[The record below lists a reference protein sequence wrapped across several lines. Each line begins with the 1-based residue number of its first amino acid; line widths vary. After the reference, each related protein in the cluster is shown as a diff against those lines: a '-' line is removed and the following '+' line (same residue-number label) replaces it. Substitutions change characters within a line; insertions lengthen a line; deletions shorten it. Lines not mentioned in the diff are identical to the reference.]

1 MREYNFKEL
10 FDTSIKVANKQFS
23 SITDEERK
31 KYHVFIPDLS
41 GGAKKRDSIRLS
53 YQQNLNKTN
62 IKEFFCEDKKFM
74 TFIKIASLC
83 DSIITYKIICFLGVN
98 GTPTHVMMSN
108 YKVALNTAIQS
119 VLMIAKEELGVEYL
133 NEEDK
138 LLYPTENFEDY
149 LVLSLIINDNTINYK
164 FDLLTFSL
172 LLQILFDYN
181 VEKYKTK

>member
-1 MREYNFKEL
+1 
-10 FDTSIKVANKQFS
+10 
-23 SITDEERK
+23 
-31 KYHVFIPDLS
+31 
-41 GGAKKRDSIRLS
+41 
-53 YQQNLNKTN
+53 
-62 IKEFFCEDKKFM
+62 
-74 TFIKIASLC
+74 
-83 DSIITYKIICFLGVN
+83 
-98 GTPTHVMMSN
+98 MMSN

-119 VLMIAKEELGVEYL
+119 VLMIVKEELGVEYL

-149 LVLSLIINDNTINYK
+149 LLLSLIINDNTINYK